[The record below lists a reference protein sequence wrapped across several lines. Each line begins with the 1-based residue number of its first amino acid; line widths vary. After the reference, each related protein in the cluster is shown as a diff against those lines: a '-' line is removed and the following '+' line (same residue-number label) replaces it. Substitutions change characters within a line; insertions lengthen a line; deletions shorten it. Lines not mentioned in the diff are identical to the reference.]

1 MGEYCNKGVDLNIMT
16 YLADTRMQES
26 YETILAKKNN
36 MNWKCDQDW
45 QYSDESKN
53 ASYLKIKFLGQ
64 NLVLNFK

>member
-1 MGEYCNKGVDLNIMT
+1 MT
-16 YLADTRMQES
+16 YLADIRMQES
-26 YETILAKKNN
+26 YETIIAKKNN
-36 MNWKCDQDW
+36 LNWKCVQDW